1 MPKKRSAI
9 DKNPRPAPPAAPPAP
24 RANIEN
30 TSAPRPVSKK
40 PAAALTPAE
49 QWRTPFVKTGQSTSG
64 ASALDD
70 LTDVSLTSPSSGQVL
85 KYNGTV
91 WVNGTDNTGGGGGS
105 GHTIRENGVDLT
117 ARTGLNFTNGL
128 VATDDSGGDESEV
141 AIDYYASTP
150 AALGSASAGASN
162 QVSRGDHVHARQ
174 TAIVNAEIDAAAA
187 IAWSKISKSGAA
199 AADVGA
205 QAADATLTALAA
217 LDSTAGLLAQTGAD
231 AFARR
236 TLTAPAAGITVSNGT
251 GASGNPTLA
260 LANDLA
266 GVEGLSGTGLATR
279 TATDTWTTR
288 SIAGTGAGVSI
299 TNGDGVLGN
308 PTVDLDAT
316 LDALAGLDSSAGLV
330 EQTGAD
336 TFTKRAVGVG
346 AGTSIPTRADADTRY
361 AAASHTHTASAIT
374 DFAEA
379 VDDRVDALLVAGTN
393 VTLTYD
399 DGAGTLEIAATAGAG
414 GYATVQEEG
423 SGLTARSTLNFVG
436 AGLTAADDAGNSRTN
451 VSVDDTLNALAGLN
465 STAGLVVQTGADAFT
480 KRTLTGPAAGINVTN
495 GDGASGNPT
504 LALANDLSALEG
516 LSGTGIARRTGSD
529 AWSVGTQV
537 ATAEIADDAVT
548 YAKIQNVSTTDR
560 ILGRDTSGAGDIE
573 ELTLSAVLDF
583 IGSAAQGDI
592 LYRGASTWGR
602 LAAGTSGQYLQTQG
616 AGANPQWATV
626 SGGGGSSVPTLP
638 TFLPLA
644 AEFPS
649 TNFPQLT
656 LSNRRPVL
664 AFDASTDETA
674 YWSFICPQGSFTTLT
689 AYITYAMAS
698 ATSGTVGF
706 QLAVEA
712 ITDGDTVDTDSAT
725 SFDTVN
731 NSASTTVPGTAGYI
745 DQIAITLT
753 NRDNIAAGDYCRVS
767 LNRDADGSAITD
779 SATGDAYVLAVELR
793 FS

>member
-9 DKNPRPAPPAAPPAP
+9 DKTPRPAAPKTTAPATPAAQ
-24 RANIEN
+24 
-30 TSAPRPVSKK
+30 
-40 PAAALTPAE
+40 PAE
-49 QWRTPFVKTGQSTSG
+49 HWRTPFVKQPTTGL
-64 ASALDD
+64 ALDD
-70 LTDVSLTSPSSGQVL
+70 LADVTLTSPSNGQVL

-128 VATDDSGGDESEV
+128 VATDDSVGDESEV

-150 AALGSASAGASN
+150 AALGSASAGASS

-174 TAIVNAEIDAAAA
+174 TAIVNAEVDAAAA
-187 IAWSKISKSGAA
+187 IDWTKISKSGAA
-199 AADVGA
+199 ASDVGA
-205 QAADATLTALAA
+205 QASDATLTALAA
-217 LDSTAGLLAQTGAD
+217 LDSSAGLLAQTAAD
-231 AFARR
+231 TFAKR
-236 TLTAPAAGITVSNGT
+236 TLTGPAAGISVSNGT

-266 GVEGLSGTGLATR
+266 GVEGLSGTGLAAR

-288 SIAGTGAGVSI
+288 SVAATGAGVSI
-299 TNGDGVLGN
+299 TNGDGVSGN

-316 LDALAGLDSSAGLV
+316 LDALAGLDSTAGLV

-336 TFTKRAVGVG
+336 TFTKRAIGVG
-346 AGTSIPTRADADTRY
+346 ASTSIPTRADADTRY
-361 AAASHTHTASAIT
+361 AAASHTHASTDVT

-379 VDDRVDALLVAGTN
+379 VDDRVGALLVAGTN
-393 VTLTYD
+393 VTLTYN
-399 DGAGTLEIAATAGAG
+399 DGANTLTVAATAGAG

-423 SGLTARSTLNFVG
+423 SNLTARTTLNFVG

-465 STAGLVVQTGADAFT
+465 STAGLVVQTAADTFT
-480 KRTLTGPAAGINVTN
+480 KRTLTAPAAGITVSN

-504 LALANDLSALEG
+504 LALADDLSAVEG
-516 LSGTGIARRTGSD
+516 LSATGLVRRTASNT
-529 AWSVGTQV
+529 WSAGTQV

-560 ILGRDTSGAGDIE
+560 ILGRDASGAGDIE

-592 LYRGASTWGR
+592 LYRGASAWAR
-602 LAAGTSGQYLQTQG
+602 LGAGTSGQFLQTQG
-616 AGANPQWATV
+616 AAANPQWATA
-626 SGGGGSSVPTLP
+626 SGGSSVPYLP
-638 TFLPLA
+638 AFLPLA

-649 TNFPQLT
+649 SNFPQLT
-656 LSNRRPVL
+656 LSNRRPAL
-664 AFDASTDETA
+664 GFDASTDETA

-706 QLAVEA
+706 QVAVEA
-712 ITDGDTVDTDSAT
+712 ISDGDTVDTDGAT

-745 DQIAITLT
+745 DQISITLT
-753 NRDNIAAGDYCRVS
+753 NRDSIAAGDYCRIS